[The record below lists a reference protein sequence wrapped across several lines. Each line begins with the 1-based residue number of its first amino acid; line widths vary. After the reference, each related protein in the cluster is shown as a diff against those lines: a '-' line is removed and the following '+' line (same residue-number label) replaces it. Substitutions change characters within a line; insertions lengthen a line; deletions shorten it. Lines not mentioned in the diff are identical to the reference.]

1 MNRRNRRRR
10 TTRAAL
16 VPVPLVG
23 VMVLCATLALLYLWM
38 DHTASA
44 LGQQIRDLETTQ
56 ARLRNEWVRERNKWS
71 SMRTP
76 ANLERALLRHGLVMG
91 MARPEQVV
99 HVQGEQRASPYVGR
113 AQWARLEQ
121 ELLP

>member
-1 MNRRNRRRR
+1 MNRRNRRRKPA
-10 TTRAAL
+10 RAAL
-16 VPVPLVG
+16 VPAPLVG
-23 VMVLCATLALLYLWM
+23 GMVLCATLAMLYLWM
-38 DHTASA
+38 DHTCSA

-56 ARLRNEWVRERNKWS
+56 TRLRNEWVRERNKWS

-99 HVQGEQRASPYVGR
+99 HVQGERRTQPYVEH
-113 AQWARLEQ
+113 AQWARLEA
-121 ELLP
+121 ELAR